1 MRYRIEKDTLTG
13 LGNAIRRMTYD
24 KGNMTPAQMA
34 AKINSCK
41 LGIPIDLT
49 THINL
54 ATKKWV
60 RPEEYPDLDSITI
73 GENEEVVY
81 MTYDLRKT
89 PGYGWIG
96 LFVANVNSGTKFYIE
111 RGHLENGAFVA
122 DYTVQKTSDTS
133 ASSTATSV
141 KYFREA
147 LDEENGLIQL
157 WRVRSEDRIASLK
170 FCCRSTTKAQ
180 NFNFRL
186 QPCVE
191 RVGQLGYITSLGSTS
206 TGTDYTLVATS
217 LAWCTLW
224 MEREKM
230 TFTGKAACTSLSY
243 AYASAYSLQELD
255 MSGWDTEGWAV
266 TNMAGAFS
274 GCYILPYLDLT
285 PLDVRNWAVTT
296 LAFAWQNCYALR
308 CIDFTGWDTGDW
320 VVNTLESTFQNCYSL
335 AKCNYTAWDVS
346 KWRPTKLN
354 NMFRSCYS
362 LPSFDFTGWDT
373 SDWNMPNLTGVFASC
388 YSARKI
394 DLTAWDVSNWA
405 VTTMTEMF
413 RYCYTVEEIDL
424 TGWDT
429 TKFALTSVRY
439 MFEGLAG
446 AKKIKFP
453 NMSYNGNATNL
464 GTGFPVNAVLEEWNG
479 FAIGLAHSYANAMS
493 LKPESL
499 VSILTRLKTVTAATT
514 VTLGQQNRLKLTA
527 EQIAIATQK
536 GWTVA

>member
-1 MRYRIEKDTLTG
+1 
-13 LGNAIRRMTYD
+13 
-24 KGNMTPAQMA
+24 MA
-34 AKINSCK
+34 AKINACK
-41 LGIPIDLT
+41 PGIPIDLT
-49 THINL
+49 THIDP

-60 RPEEYPDLDSITI
+60 RPAEYPDLDSITI

-96 LFVANVNSGTKFYIE
+96 LFVSNVNSGTKFYIE
-111 RGHLENGAFVA
+111 RGHLENGIFIA

-133 ASSTATSV
+133 ASSTATGA
-141 KYFREA
+141 KYFREN

-206 TGTDYTLVATS
+206 SGTDFTLVATS
-217 LAWCTLW
+217 LAWCTMW

-230 TFTGKAACTSLSY
+230 ALTGQAAVTSLAY

-255 MSGWDTEGWAV
+255 MSEWHTGSWAV
-266 TNMAGAFS
+266 TTLAGAFS
-274 GCYILPYLDLT
+274 GCHILPYLDMST
-285 PLDVRNWAVTT
+285 WDVSNWAVTT
-296 LAFAWQNCYALR
+296 LASTWQNCYCLQ
-308 CIDFTGWDTGDW
+308 CIDMTGWDTSNW
-320 VVNTLESTFQNCYSL
+320 AVTTLASTWQSCYAL
-335 AKCNYTAWDVS
+335 VKCDYATWDVS
-346 KWRPTKLN
+346 KWRPTTLN
-354 NMFRSCYS
+354 AMFRSCFS
-362 LPSFDFTGWDT
+362 MPSFDFSGWDT
-373 SDWNMPNLTGVFASC
+373 SAWNVTNLGGVFASC

-394 DLTAWDVSNWA
+394 DLTAWDTGNWA

-429 TKFALTSVRY
+429 AKFALTSVRY
-439 MFEGLAG
+439 MFEGLSG
-446 AKKIKFP
+446 AKRIRFP
-453 NMSYNGNATNL
+453 NMNYTGTATNL
-464 GTGFPVNAVLEEWNG
+464 GTGYPTNAILEEWNG
-479 FAIGLAHSYANAMS
+479 FAIGLAHNYSSAIC

-499 VSILTRLKTVTAATT
+499 VDILNRLKTVTAATT
-514 VTLGQQNRLKLTA
+514 ITLGQQNRLKLTA